1 MDIGKSVV
9 TAVRFTTDDKHFNKW
24 MWVKKKLRRKTFA
37 QDVFDR
43 RWRLDVVK
51 TLIKISVRDL

>member
-24 MWVKKKLRRKTFA
+24 MWVKKNY
-37 QDVFDR
+37 VEN
-43 RWRLDVVK
+43 RLLEMLLTDDE
-51 TLIKISVRDL
+51 DLMG

>member
-24 MWVKKKLRRKTFA
+24 MWVKKNYVEK
-37 QDVFDR
+37 
-43 RWRLDVVK
+43 RLLKMFLTEDDI
-51 TLIKISVRDL
+51 LMW